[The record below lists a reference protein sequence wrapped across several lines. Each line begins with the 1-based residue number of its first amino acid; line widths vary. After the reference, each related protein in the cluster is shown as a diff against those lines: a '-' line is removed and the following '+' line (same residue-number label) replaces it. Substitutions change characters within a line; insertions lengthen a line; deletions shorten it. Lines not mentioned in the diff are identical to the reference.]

1 MGIQNNAPRQDQAA
15 PAPAS
20 SQANTQASTPVNN
33 SQHFEFTAAKRAVS
47 TVFGHLENLDAFIQ
61 QLKVKSGEARDE
73 DGFIKYD
80 EKMSA
85 LTQDDHVN
93 KTKEIKQINQLSQQK
108 LEKALNDLTPV
119 SSKFAFNVLMYKV
132 PEIFNKY
139 TSSAKEQGQNA
150 SEADSKSDFRKAT
163 IIARSQDLGPIAQ
176 NLIKSKLQED
186 DKKAESDRMS
196 PEDKKE
202 LGEML
207 AFFPGDGQRVD
218 TTALVQY
225 YKNHHGELP
234 KDIRNIFDKEL
245 QTTLA
250 KASEAK
256 NSYEN
261 VHNNPDLSRLPETYV
276 GQPGER
282 AWLNKL
288 LTASKGVGDYY
299 NYTVDE
305 AIATFN
311 PQPWQPQF
319 EVSYPL
325 VTLVR
330 GFRPGFE
337 GASAK
342 YMMTPTQ
349 GYVNQ
354 ALTQNITSPRFIMLE
369 GADPGQYVS

>member
-1 MGIQNNAPRQDQAA
+1 MPIQNNAASTDQNAPA

-20 SQANTQASTPVNN
+20 ADSAKANQ
-33 SQHFEFTAAKRAVS
+33 FEFTAAKRAVS

-61 QLKVKSGEARDE
+61 QLKVKSGDARDPVG
-73 DGFIKYD
+73 DSFIKYD
-80 EKMSA
+80 DKLAA
-85 LTQDDHVN
+85 LSQDDHVS
-93 KTKEIKQINQLSQQK
+93 KTKEIKHINQQSQEK
-108 LEKALNDLTPV
+108 FEKALNELTPI
-119 SSKFAFNVLMYKV
+119 SSKFAFNVLMYKF
-132 PEIFNKY
+132 PELFDKY
-139 TSSAKEQGQNA
+139 TDTAKQQGQQG
-150 SEADSKSDFRKAT
+150 SEADAKSDSRKAT
-163 IIARSQDLGPIAQ
+163 IIARSQDLGPVAQ
-176 NLIKSKLQED
+176 NLIKSKLADD

-196 PEDKKE
+196 PDDKKE
-202 LGEML
+202 LEEML
-207 AFFPGDGQRVD
+207 AFFPGDGQKVD
-218 TTALVQY
+218 TPALVQY

-245 QTTLA
+245 QKTIA

-261 VHNNPDLSRLPETYV
+261 VNNNPDLSRLPDDYT

-288 LTASKGVGDYY
+288 LSASQGVGEYY

-305 AIATFN
+305 ALATFN

-337 GASAK
+337 GANAK

-354 ALTQNITSPRFIMLE
+354 ALTQDIPSPRFIMLE

>member
-1 MGIQNNAPRQDQAA
+1 MPIQPNTPQADQ
-15 PAPAS
+15 
-20 SQANTQASTPVNN
+20 NTQAAAPTNATVNKSN
-33 SQHFEFTAAKRAVS
+33 QFEFTAAKRAVS
-47 TVFGHLENLDAFIQ
+47 TVFGHLENLDVFVQ
-61 QLKVKSGEARDE
+61 QLKVKSGEARDG
-73 DGFIKYD
+73 DDFIKYD
-80 EKMSA
+80 DKMAA
-85 LTQDDHVN
+85 LTKDDHVS

-108 LEKALNDLTPV
+108 LEKALNELTPV
-119 SSKFAFNVLMYKV
+119 SSKFAFNVLMYKF
-132 PEIFNKY
+132 PEIFDKY
-139 TSSAKEQGQNA
+139 TDTAKQQGQKGI
-150 SEADSKSDFRKAT
+150 EADAKSDSRKAT
-163 IIARSQDLGPIAQ
+163 IIARSQDLGPVAQ
-176 NLIKSKLQED
+176 NLIKSKLAEN

-196 PEDKKE
+196 ADDKKE
-202 LGEML
+202 MEEML
-207 AFFPGDGQRVD
+207 AFFPGDGQKAD
-218 TTALVQY
+218 TGALVQY

-245 QTTLA
+245 QRTIA

-261 VHNNPDLSRLPETYV
+261 VHNNPDLSRMPDEYV
-276 GQPGER
+276 GKPGER

-288 LTASKGVGDYY
+288 MTASKGVGEYY

-305 AIATFN
+305 AMSTFN

-319 EVSYPL
+319 EISYPL

-354 ALTQNITSPRFIMLE
+354 ALTQDIPSPRFIMLE